1 MLSDVYMAVEET
13 DALKELDGNQI
24 SAAVI
29 GEKPSES
36 LKGRSKS
43 EIGPLGV

>member
-24 SAAVI
+24 SAAVT